1 MSEQG
6 LNKQAALAIRQLQS
20 ELSQSELTRQ
30 EQADQLTLT
39 KRAHKLATE
48 FLKVGHITLENF
60 DKTFTDFCGQSSEQL
75 DVIEKAAAMTKNG
88 NGSFLGKVASDNSSI
103 SRSPEERFVQ
113 RALLDDN

>member
-30 EQADQLTLT
+30 EQVDQLEIT
-39 KRAHKLATE
+39 KRAHKLATQ

-60 DKTFTDFCGQSSEQL
+60 DKTFTDFCEQPSEQL
-75 DVIEKAAAMTKNG
+75 DVIEKAAAMTENG
-88 NGSFLGKVASDNSSI
+88 NGSFLGKVANDYSSI
-103 SRSPEERFVQ
+103 SQSPEERFIN
-113 RALLDDN
+113 ALLDDN